1 MSVNSINL
9 PPSTLSNVVSTLS
22 PSGQSN
28 GDTASLS
35 PSQLQRILR
44 QQLDQAFKQGSSL
57 SDTGTTLANS
67 VSTTLQQYG
76 VSDDQRNAVIEQLNQ
91 IFAQSGSRSEA
102 RQNAQQLLDNFVQSL
117 NGPADEQASTASLD
131 SGQNLDVMA

>member
-9 PPSTLSNVVSTLS
+9 PPSTLSNVVSALS
-22 PSGQSN
+22 PSGQSS

-35 PSQLQRILR
+35 LSQLQRILR

-76 VSDDQRNAVIEQLNQ
+76 VSDDQRNAVIDQLNQ
-91 IFAQSGSRSEA
+91 VFAQSGSRSEA